1 MFQKF
6 NTYFIV
12 YHLKGNS
19 SDKFTFYVTSKISIK
34 NQKHTTSAFKQSLEQ
49 LCIDDQNE
57 NYKNGVF
64 LDNVKIEMINLLNTS
79 YKFFGILN
87 I

>member
-1 MFQKF
+1 M
-6 NTYFIV
+6 

-19 SDKFTFYVTSKISIK
+19 SNKFTFYVTSKISVT
-34 NQKHTTSAFKQSLEQ
+34 NQKYATSAFKKSFEQ

-57 NYKNGVF
+57 NYRNGVF
-64 LDNVKIEMINLLNTS
+64 LDNVKIEMINLLNSS
-79 YKFFGILN
+79 YKLFGIFN

>member
-12 YHLKGNS
+12 YHLKGDS
-19 SDKFTFYVTSKISIK
+19 SNKFTFYVTSKISVQ
-34 NQKHTTSAFKQSLEQ
+34 NPKHTTSAFKESLEQ

-57 NYKNGVF
+57 NYKRGVF
-64 LDNVKIEMINLLNTS
+64 LNVKIEMINLINTS
-79 YKFFGILN
+79 YKLFGIFN